1 MTTKAV
7 FFSDLPLNF
16 IANPITADISTL
28 KNEAAVKRSLL
39 NLLKTPRGSRPFRPD
54 YGTRLYDYLFNQA
67 DTSTEYEIND
77 VLGKEIQRFEPRV
90 RLSLIETNFEDRH
103 GVRIRIEYYM
113 INDPT
118 PQTLETVITR
128 AR

>member
-1 MTTKAV
+1 MSTRAV

-28 KNEAAVKRSLL
+28 KNEAAVKRALL

-54 YGTRLYDYLFNQA
+54 YGTRVYDYLFDQA
-67 DTSTEYEIND
+67 DSSTEYEIND
-77 VLGKEIQRFEPRV
+77 ILGKEIQRFEPRV
-90 RLSLIETNFEDRH
+90 RLSLIETNIEDQH
-103 GVRIRIEYYM
+103 GIKIRIEYF
-113 INDPT
+113 IVNDPA

-128 AR
+128 VR

>member
-1 MTTKAV
+1 MTTRAV

-28 KNEAAVKRSLL
+28 KNEAAVKRALL

-54 YGTRLYDYLFNQA
+54 YGTRVYDYLFDQA
-67 DTSTEYEIND
+67 DSSTEYEIND
-77 VLGKEIQRFEPRV
+77 ILGKEIQRFEPRV
-90 RLSLIETNFEDRH
+90 RLSLIETNIEDQH
-103 GVRIRIEYYM
+103 GIKIRIEYF
-113 INDPT
+113 IVNDPA

-128 AR
+128 VR